1 MKIRCMQIRF
11 ALAFLPL
18 LTCLPPA
25 LADGVQNASKASG
38 TPASRKADASVASS
52 GEILPDDSLEVVR
65 RKVADKKAALL
76 NEFHRQ
82 EKAIRD
88 QAEAL
93 VQAEKPVEWTDSDT
107 EWFWS
112 RIVDSSTATSTGP
125 RFAQADEEGGEGVL
139 EAFGTQYL
147 PNAYAYYQ
155 EVRAIAQEREQV
167 LKENFPEGR
176 SSDATGG
183 SLYDKV
189 QKATSKAV
197 AEMFRRHDELCHFLL
212 MHRMGAIADRELAET
227 DARRIAVVLPAE
239 EDPPA
244 PYVRTAPEASVAE
257 RDFATKYMPET
268 WAGFQR
274 LENLFSEGRK
284 SYANWRETAVLVDA
298 TRCGP
303 FFGTLRSRLDGIH
316 EKMDGIVKLWK
327 EKKLLHAVGEAT
339 ASDLADSDH
348 KTGLALQQFEKGL
361 PIGQLVRTSEK
372 AVSDGLRAPRL
383 QELENQRANRIA
395 AIRGKASRQI
405 ASARAKMDQEE
416 TALDRRA
423 QISVI
428 IASMVQIPGR
438 SYKLCKYEVTQ
449 AQWEAVMGEN
459 PSFYEGAN
467 NPVEEVSWDDCQEF
481 LRKLNALP
489 SVQKSGLVF
498 RLPTDEEWEYACR
511 AGATGEYCLLAD
523 GTEITEDTLGRVAW
537 FGNKAGRN
545 THPVGQKSPN
555 AFGLYDMHGNVQ
567 EWCQEEYGTFASWA
581 KGTDFEHG
589 HVVRG
594 GGWSHSARDC
604 DSSDRGGY
612 LPGFRNG
619 DVGFRLCASG
629 RAD

>member
-1 MKIRCMQIRF
+1 MKTRCMQIRF

-212 MHRMGAIADRELAET
+212 MHRMGAIADRELAEA
-227 DARRIAVVLPAE
+227 DAVRIAIVLPE
-239 EDPPA
+239 EADA
-244 PYVRTAPEASVAE
+244 PGPYDRTAPEASVAE

-339 ASDLADSDH
+339 ASDLADSDQ
-348 KTGLALQQFEKGL
+348 KAGLALQQFEKGL

-383 QELENQRANRIA
+383 QELENRRANRIA
-395 AIRGKASRQI
+395 AIRGRASRQI
-405 ASARAKMDQEE
+405 ASARAKMDQEK
-416 TALDRRA
+416 TALDRRVLKV
-423 QISVI
+423 QYSPVISEI
-428 IASMVQIPGR
+428 IASMVQIRRLDLLGDNY
-438 SYKLCKYEVTQ
+438 YKVCKYEVTQ
-449 AQWEAVMGEN
+449 SQWEAIMGKN
-459 PSFYEGAN
+459 PSFFKGAN
-467 NPVEEVSWDDCQEF
+467 NPVEQVSWDDCQEF
-481 LRKLNALP
+481 LTKLNALLP
-489 SVQKSGLVF
+489 LVDRYDLRF
-498 RLPTDEEWEYACR
+498 RFPTLDEWQNACH
-511 AGATGEYCLLAD
+511 AGEKPDWSDWCYCHLAD
-523 GTEITEDTLGRVAW
+523 GTQITRVEKLGRVAW
-537 FGNKAGRN
+537 LEDNSDGK
-545 THPVGQKSPN
+545 THPVGEKEPH
-555 AFGLYDMHGNVQ
+555 AFGLYDMFGNVN
-567 EWCQEEYGTFASWA
+567 EWFDGGDQG
-581 KGTDFEHG
+581 
-589 HVVRG
+589 G
-594 GGWSHSARDC
+594 GGWKGWDGGPREKSC
-604 DSSDRGGY
+604 KSSSI
-612 LPGFRNG
+612 
-619 DVGFRLCASG
+619 GFRLY
-629 RAD
+629 AD

>member
-1 MKIRCMQIRF
+1 MKTRCMQIRF

-18 LTCLPPA
+18 LSCLPPS

-212 MHRMGAIADRELAET
+212 MHRMGAIADRELAEA
-227 DARRIAVVLPAE
+227 DAVRIAIVLPE
-239 EDPPA
+239 EADA
-244 PYVRTAPEASVAE
+244 PGPYDRTAPEASVAE

-339 ASDLADSDH
+339 ASDLADSDQ
-348 KTGLALQQFEKGL
+348 KAGLALQQFEKGL

-405 ASARAKMDQEE
+405 ASARAIPE
-416 TALDRRA
+416 
-423 QISVI
+423 IF
-428 IASMVQIPGR
+428 ASMVQIPGR
-438 SYKLCKYEVTQ
+438 SYMLCKYEVTQ
-449 AQWEAVMGEN
+449 AQWETVMGGN
-459 PSFYEGAN
+459 PSFFKGSD
-467 NPVEEVSWDDCQEF
+467 NPVERVSWDDCQEF

-489 SVQKSGLVF
+489 TVKESGLTF
-498 RLPTDEEWEYACR
+498 RLPTEEEWEFACR
-511 AGATGEYCLLAD
+511 AGATGKYCLLAD
-523 GTEITEDTLGRVAW
+523 GIEITEDTLGRIAW
-537 FGNKAGRN
+537 FEDNADGK
-545 THPVGQKSPN
+545 THPVGQKQPN
-555 AFGLYDMHGNVQ
+555 AFGLYDMHGNVW
-567 EWCQEEYGTFASWA
+567 EWCQEEIGTVASWA
-581 KGTDFEHG
+581 KGTDCEHDR
-589 HVVRG
+589 VNRG
-594 GGWSHSARDC
+594 GSWHDPARYC
-604 DSSDRGGY
+604 LSSYRFGY
-612 LPGFRNG
+612 SPSRRHYNR
-619 DVGFRLCASG
+619 GFRLCASG